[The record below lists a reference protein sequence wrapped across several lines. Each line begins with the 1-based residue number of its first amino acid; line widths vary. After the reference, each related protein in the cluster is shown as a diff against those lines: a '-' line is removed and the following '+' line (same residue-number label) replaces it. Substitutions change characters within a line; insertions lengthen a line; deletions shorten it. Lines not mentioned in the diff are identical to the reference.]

1 NGFDNELIHL
11 LLFLVRCTLALV
23 AGLEHFQHALGY
35 HITAG
40 GVTRTQQNAEEA
52 DHLLQSGAGVQQC
65 PHGTHDHDA
74 VNEVGAGHQRG
85 MQNGRNLAD
94 DLVAGEGRQHEDV
107 QGDKA
112 GNGSYWI
119 HDQASA
125 VSRALR
131 AASLRI
137 SPAWVRTAPARIS
150 SSQSMASSPSLTIRP
165 TRFCRLRAYS
175 SEACSARRLGTFSG
189 ATMVAGPTS
198 TVSPGT
204 VSGVLPPPSAARS
217 MITDPGFIPMIC
229 ASLMIFGLGRPGM
242 AAVVM
247 TASACWMWRVT
258 TFSTWAFSSS
268 VSSRA

>member
-1 NGFDNELIHL
+1 M
-11 LLFLVRCTLALV
+11 LFLVRCTLALV
-23 AGLEHFQHALGY
+23 AGLEHLQHALSH
-35 HITAG
+35 HIAAG
-40 GVTRTQQNAEEA
+40 GVARAQQHTEEP
-52 DHLLQSGAGVQQC
+52 DDLLQSGACIQQC
-65 PHGTHDHDA
+65 PHGADHDDT
-74 VNEVGAGHQRG
+74 VDEVGAGHQRRVK
-85 MQNGRNLAD
+85 NGRYATD
-94 DLVAGEGRQHEDV
+94 DFVAGERGQHEDI
-107 QGDKA
+107 QGYKA

-119 HDQASA
+119 HDHPSA
-125 VSRALR
+125 DSMALR

-137 SPAWVRTAPARIS
+137 SPAWVSTAPARIS

-175 SEACSARRLGTFSG
+175 SEACSARRLGTLSG

-217 MITDPGFIPMIC
+217 IITAPGFIPMIC

-247 TASACWMWRVT
+247 TASACWIWRVT

-268 VSSRA
+268 V